1 MERESLIYMITITTV
16 IDTSSWYY
24 GEVGAH
30 IMAAAYGGSDR
41 DRLMVR
47 ICKLIF
53 IVYFIYITIVFE
65 NEILK

>member
-1 MERESLIYMITITTV
+1 M
-16 IDTSSWYY
+16 YY
-24 GEVGAH
+24 GELGAN

-65 NEILK
+65 NKMMKWKTNHTTLSEQF

>member
-1 MERESLIYMITITTV
+1 MF
-16 IDTSSWYY
+16 Y
-24 GEVGAH
+24 GEIGAN

-47 ICKLIF
+47 IYKLIS

-65 NEILK
+65 IITMK

>member
-1 MERESLIYMITITTV
+1 MISITS
-16 IDTSSWYY
+16 IKDRSSVFY
-24 GEVGAH
+24 GEIGAN

-47 ICKLIF
+47 IYKLIF

-65 NEILK
+65 IKMMK